1 MSPSRIVG
9 VVIGAAL
16 AAVSLTGCGKF
27 YWGKPGA
34 SQEEFVRDNRECVKE
49 AAPTPS
55 AAEHGIIY
63 DRMYRACLSGRGW
76 KREQHASP
84 PPGWYRGLE

>member
-1 MSPSRIVG
+1 MSSSRIVG

-16 AAVSLTGCGKF
+16 AAVSLAGCGKF

-34 SQEEFVRDNRECVKE
+34 SQEEFVRDNRECVKD

-63 DRMYRACLSGRGW
+63 DQMYRACLSARGW
-76 KREQHASP
+76 KREQHATP
-84 PPGWYRGLE
+84 PPGWYRGIE